1 MGQALHKMDIGM
13 KYGGLVIEGS
23 KANFVFYSP
32 DGQKFYEPAKRCP
45 ECDASGQVLGEK
57 AIVDYVN
64 GGSLVEIVAMCPE
77 CDGMGF
83 IVDDSD
89 GEEEA

>member
-1 MGQALHKMDIGM
+1 MDIGM

>member
-1 MGQALHKMDIGM
+1 M

-77 CDGMGF
+77 YDGMGF

>member
-1 MGQALHKMDIGM
+1 M

-64 GGSLVEIVAMCPE
+64 GGSLVEIVATCPE

-89 GEEEA
+89 GEEET

>member
-1 MGQALHKMDIGM
+1 M
-13 KYGGLVIEGS
+13 IEGS

-64 GGSLVEIVAMCPE
+64 GGSLVEIVATCPE

-89 GEEEA
+89 GEEET

>member
-1 MGQALHKMDIGM
+1 M

-32 DGQKFYEPAKRCP
+32 DGQKFYEPAKRCS

-83 IVDDSD
+83 IVDDSN